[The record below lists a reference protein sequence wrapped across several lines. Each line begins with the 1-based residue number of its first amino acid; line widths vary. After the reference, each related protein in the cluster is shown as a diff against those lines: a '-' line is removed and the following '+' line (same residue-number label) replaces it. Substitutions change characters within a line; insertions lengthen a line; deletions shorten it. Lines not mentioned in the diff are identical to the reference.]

1 MNRRIE
7 IVAVRMKKK
16 SVRVEIKKR
25 KRKKEHKIISKYK
38 LIKKKIRKI

>member
-1 MNRRIE
+1 MNE
-7 IVAVRMKKK
+7 EK